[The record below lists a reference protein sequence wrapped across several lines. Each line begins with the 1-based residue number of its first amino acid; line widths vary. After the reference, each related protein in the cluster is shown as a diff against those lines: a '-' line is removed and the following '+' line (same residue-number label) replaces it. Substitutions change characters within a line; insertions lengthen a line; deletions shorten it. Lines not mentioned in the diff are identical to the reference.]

1 LINKQTIH
9 SLIWIGNSIFWEI
22 QKLLHELTS
31 YIYEGN
37 SR

>member
-1 LINKQTIH
+1 MDWKLNF
-9 SLIWIGNSIFWEI
+9 LGNT
-22 QKLLHELTS
+22 KLLHELTS